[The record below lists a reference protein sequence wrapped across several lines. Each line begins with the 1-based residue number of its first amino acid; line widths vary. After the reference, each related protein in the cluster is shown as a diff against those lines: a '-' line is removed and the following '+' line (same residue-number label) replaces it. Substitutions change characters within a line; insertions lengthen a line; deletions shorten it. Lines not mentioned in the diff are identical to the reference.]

1 MNSPAIRVDGV
12 RKRFGDR
19 EVLAGVS
26 FEVQAGQT
34 FAFLGRN
41 GAGKTT
47 TIRMLLGLLAP
58 EDGSISILGINPQTN
73 PLAVRRRVGY
83 LAEDQRMFGWMTVE
97 QIVQF
102 MAPFYDT
109 WDDALAHRY
118 LQQFELS
125 RSIKIKHLSKGQN
138 VRLGLVLALAH
149 RPEVVILDDPVLGLD
164 PIMRKEFNRDL
175 IAHLQGE
182 GRAVLYSSHLL
193 YEVEPVADAVG
204 ILHKGQIVRQ
214 GATEDLRAQVKRLLL
229 PAGVLDRLP
238 ALKLLDVAPTG
249 ERVALTVDDAP
260 GAIAALHRIG
270 VEPEIIDLN
279 LDEIFEAFVIGRPDL
294 PMGRASVPISA

>member
-19 EVLAGVS
+19 EVLNGVS

-58 EDGSISILGINPQTN
+58 EEGSISILGINPQTN

-125 RSIKIKHLSKGQN
+125 RSI
-138 VRLGLVLALAH
+138 
-149 RPEVVILDDPVLGLD
+149 
-164 PIMRKEFNRDL
+164 
-175 IAHLQGE
+175 
-182 GRAVLYSSHLL
+182 
-193 YEVEPVADAVG
+193 
-204 ILHKGQIVRQ
+204 
-214 GATEDLRAQVKRLLL
+214 
-229 PAGVLDRLP
+229 
-238 ALKLLDVAPTG
+238 
-249 ERVALTVDDAP
+249 
-260 GAIAALHRIG
+260 
-270 VEPEIIDLN
+270 
-279 LDEIFEAFVIGRPDL
+279 
-294 PMGRASVPISA
+294 